1 MRSPDGDPAGF
12 ATLHHIEGHTEA
24 LSLQIDGY
32 AIHIWQ
38 EFNPVYFESLVQTM
52 WGAPMHLSHGGLQH
66 ATVRY
71 YDGRAKRPGLPP
83 GVGALVTAIAPDSV
97 DLQLVNLDP
106 AETQTV
112 VVQAGSFG
120 EHVFGT
126 AASAGAA
133 DLHVGG
139 RWFGVEL
146 EPGTTADLHVSMER
160 YVRTPSYETPWSRA
174 SEWAPLIKPRRRD

>member
-1 MRSPDGDPAGF
+1 MRSNDGDPAGF

-38 EFNPVYFESLVQTM
+38 EFNPVYFESLVLTM

-71 YDGRAKRPGLPP
+71 YDAGTRRPGLPP
-83 GVGALVTAIAPDSV
+83 GVAALVTALAPDSV
-97 DLQLVNLDP
+97 DLELVNLD
-106 AETQTV
+106 ATESRTV

-120 EHVFGT
+120 EHRFGT
-126 AASAGAA
+126 VSSAAAA
-133 DLHVGG
+133 DLPVDD
-139 RWFGVEL
+139 RWFEVEL
-146 EPGTTADLHVSMER
+146 APGTAVDLHVSMQR
-160 YVRTPSYETPWSRA
+160 YVNSPSYETPWSRA
-174 SEWAPLIKPRRRD
+174 RDWAPLIQPRQRD